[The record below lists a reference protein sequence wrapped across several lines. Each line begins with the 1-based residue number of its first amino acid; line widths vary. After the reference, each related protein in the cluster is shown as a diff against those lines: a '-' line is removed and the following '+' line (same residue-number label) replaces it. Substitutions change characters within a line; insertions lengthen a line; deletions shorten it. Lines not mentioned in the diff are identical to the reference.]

1 MTTRSERLNKL
12 TDLAGA
18 RLRREIRIMLAVAA
32 TVAIAG
38 FALALHFVQ
47 PAPPSKIV
55 MSTGR
60 PDGDYYRF
68 GLAYR
73 RLLAQEGVDL
83 QLVTSDGALENIG
96 RLMDPDSGVDVAFF
110 QSGTGFSANAPH
122 VESLGTLYYEP
133 LWVFYRGAPIADLR
147 GLNGKRIAIGPEQ
160 SGTRP
165 LALQLLAVNLAVLP
179 PTELLPLPG
188 EQAAGML
195 ERGEVDAML
204 HVAPPDSALV
214 QRLIAMP
221 GVRLLSFD
229 RAEAYVRRFPFLS
242 SVTLPRGVFNLAGDV
257 PDHDIVLLSPTANLL
272 ARDSLHPALAYLLMT
287 AATTVHGDGSLL
299 SPRGQFPALLDAGF
313 PYAAEAVRYYKSG
326 EPWLQRYL
334 PYWMAVLVD
343 RLWVL
348 VLPFLALVV
357 PLSRL
362 LPQAYAWR
370 MRSRLYRWYGRLKE
384 IELELEAEPNA
395 EELSEILKRLDQIEI
410 AVSHLPMPL
419 AFSENLY
426 NFRTNLER
434 VRARVF
440 KGLGTLKGLESRD

>member
-1 MTTRSERLNKL
+1 MSTRSRRLGKIA
-12 TDLAGA
+12 DIAGA
-18 RLRREIRIMLAVAA
+18 RLRREVRIL
-32 TVAIAG
+32 VAIIALVVISA

-47 PAPPSKIV
+47 PAPPSRIV

-60 PDGDYYRF
+60 TDGDYYRY
-68 GLAYR
+68 GLEYR
-73 RLLAQEGVDL
+73 RLLALDGVDL

-96 RLMDPDSGVDVAFF
+96 RLMDPNSGVDVAFF
-110 QSGTGFSANAPH
+110 QSGTGFAANAPH

-133 LWVFYRGAPIADLR
+133 LWVFYRGAPITDLR

-165 LALQLLAVNLAVLP
+165 LALQLLSVNLAVMP
-179 PTELLPLPG
+179 PTELLPIPG

-214 QRLIAMP
+214 QRLIGIK

-229 RAEAYVRRFPFLS
+229 RAEAYVRRFPFLT
-242 SVTLPRGVFNLAGDV
+242 SVTLPRGVFNLAGNV

-272 ARDSLHPALAYLLMT
+272 VRDTLHPALAYLLMT
-287 AATTVHGDGSLL
+287 AATTIHGEGSLL

-313 PYAAEAVRYYKSG
+313 PYASEAVRFYKAG

-348 VLPFLALVV
+348 VLPFVALLV

-362 LPQAYAWR
+362 LPQIYTWR

-384 IELELEAEPNA
+384 IELELEGEPTA
-395 EELSEILKRLDQIEI
+395 EELHAILRRLGEIET

-426 NFRTNLER
+426 SFRTNLDL
-434 VRARVF
+434 VRARA
-440 KGLGTLKGLESRD
+440 LKGLEAPQGPGA

>member
-1 MTTRSERLNKL
+1 MTTRSRRLAKI
-12 TDLAGA
+12 TDVAGA
-18 RLRREIRIMLAVAA
+18 RLRREVRIMVALAVAL
-32 TVAIAG
+32 VIAG

-60 PDGDYYRF
+60 TEGDYYRY
-68 GLAYR
+68 GLEYR
-73 RLLAQEGVDL
+73 KLLAKEGVDL

-96 RLMDPDSGVDVAFF
+96 RLMDPNSGVDVAFF

-122 VESLGTLYYEP
+122 VESLGALYYEP
-133 LWVFYRGAPIADLR
+133 LWVFYRGAPIDDLR

-165 LALQLLAVNLAVLP
+165 LALQLLSVNLAVMP
-179 PTELLPLPG
+179 PTELLPIPG

-195 ERGEVDAML
+195 ERGEVDAIL
-204 HVAPPDSALV
+204 HVAPPDSPLV
-214 QRLIAMP
+214 QRLIGIK

-229 RAEAYVRRFPFLS
+229 RAEAYVRRFPFLT

-272 ARDSLHPALAYLLMT
+272 ARDNLHPALAYLLMT
-287 AATTVHGDGSLL
+287 AATTVHGEGSLL

-313 PYAAEAVRYYKSG
+313 PYAEEAVRFYKVG

-348 VLPFLALVV
+348 VLPFIALAV

-362 LPQAYAWR
+362 VPQLYAWR

-384 IELELEAEPNA
+384 IELELEGEPTE
-395 EELSEILKRLDQIEI
+395 EELHGILKRLDQIET
-410 AVSHLPMPL
+410 AVSHLPLPL

-426 NFRTNLER
+426 SFRVNLEL
-434 VRARVF
+434 VRAKAR
-440 KGLGTLKGLESRD
+440 KGLGSRG